1 MKENAADPRKP
12 HRHDFPGSMT
22 FLNPIL
28 KIGIQMTEGIRKHQ
42 NCSKK
47 EAEAKA
53 IELMRQVGIPS
64 PENGSISI
72 RSNFPAV

>member
-1 MKENAADPRKP
+1 
-12 HRHDFPGSMT
+12 MT

-53 IELMRQVGIPS
+53 IELMRQVDPS